1 MKTNTKC
8 RVFSQTAE
16 VSQLGEVTLFTFA
29 GFDEI
34 LMKKASVNTS
44 GRKPGLGWGAN
55 VSC

>member
-16 VSQLGEVTLFTFA
+16 VSQLGEATLFTFA